1 MLVKTKKSL
10 RNINYKMLLALI
22 LSGLFPAIYMAVRV
36 RFLGNMP
43 GDWGVNIASQ
53 LSWVNLLY
61 EIINEAILLPVFF
74 LFGKVISN
82 KEEMENRIKTG
93 LIGTFIIYGVLSII
107 IAVMAKPLVVVM
119 AQQQDLVEATVKYIR
134 LESLAVVF
142 SILFRFLLPVFILI
156 NKERYI
162 YIFLTIQMFLSIL
175 FDTLFISALPFSLN
189 MGVNGIAIS
198 NLITNVVL
206 VLLSLF
212 LLSKSGFMIWGN
224 KRALSFRWTR
234 EWLRIGGYSGVESL
248 VRNLAF
254 MIVILR
260 MINVVNEQGTFWVT
274 NNFIWGWLL
283 LPVLSLGEL
292 IKRDCAEDSNNIR
305 KYFRGYMT
313 LTTLFV
319 LSWVITIPLW
329 KTFLFNIMG
338 VQNPAEI
345 FNVAL
350 ISLIF
355 YIVFAYNNVIDS
367 IFYGIG
373 RTDLMLVQSL
383 ATNLIFYVGAYIL
396 YLQGIFTPSLTG
408 IAILF
413 GLGIVFDSV
422 ITFFLY
428 YKLMKKV
435 PVIA

>member
-1 MLVKTKKSL
+1 MLVKTVTSL
-10 RNINYKMLLALI
+10 KNINYKMLIALI

-82 KEEMENRIKTG
+82 KEEMENRIRTG
-93 LIGTFIIYGVLSII
+93 LIGTFTIYGVLSII
-107 IAVMAKPLVVVM
+107 IAVMAKPLVVIM
-119 AQQQDLVEATVKYIR
+119 AQQPDLVEATVKYIR

-162 YIFLTIQMFLSIL
+162 YIFLAIQMSLSIL
-175 FDTLFISALPFSLN
+175 FDTLLISALPFSLN
-189 MGVNGIAIS
+189 MGVNGIAVS

-206 VLLSLF
+206 IFLSLF
-212 LLSKSGFMIWGN
+212 LISKSGFMIWRN
-224 KRALSFRWTR
+224 KRPLSFRWTR
-234 EWLRIGGYSGVESL
+234 EWLRVGGYSGVESL

-292 IKRDCAEDSNNIR
+292 IKRDCAEDSDNISG
-305 KYFRGYMT
+305 KYDPHNIICIILGYHYSS
-313 LTTLFV
+313 LE
-319 LSWVITIPLW
+319 
-329 KTFLFNIMG
+329 NIS
-338 VQNPAEI
+338 
-345 FNVAL
+345 FK
-350 ISLIF
+350 
-355 YIVFAYNNVIDS
+355 YNGSPGSSRNI
-367 IFYGIG
+367 
-373 RTDLMLVQSL
+373 
-383 ATNLIFYVGAYIL
+383 
-396 YLQGIFTPSLTG
+396 
-408 IAILF
+408 
-413 GLGIVFDSV
+413 
-422 ITFFLY
+422 
-428 YKLMKKV
+428 
-435 PVIA
+435 

>member
-1 MLVKTKKSL
+1 MFSKTKKSL
-10 RNINYKMLLALI
+10 KDFNYKMLLALV

-82 KEEMENRIKTG
+82 KGEMENRIKTG
-93 LIGTFIIYGVLSII
+93 LIGTFIIYGVLSIL

-162 YIFLTIQMFLSIL
+162 YIFLAIQMFLSIL
-175 FDTLFISALPFSLN
+175 FDTLLISALPFSLN
-189 MGVNGIAIS
+189 IGVNGIAIS

-206 VLLSLF
+206 VFLSLL
-212 LLSKSGFMIWGN
+212 LLSKSGFKIWRN
-224 KRALSFRWTR
+224 KRPLSFRWTR

-260 MINVVNEQGTFWVT
+260 MINVVNEQGTFWVS

-283 LPVLSLGEL
+283 LPVLALGEL

-305 KYFRGYMT
+305 KYFRGYMS

-338 VQNPAEI
+338 VQNPADI

-355 YIVFAYNNVIDS
+355 YMVFAYNNVIDS

-396 YLQGIFTPSLTG
+396 YLQGIFIPSLTG

>member
-1 MLVKTKKSL
+1 
-10 RNINYKMLLALI
+10 
-22 LSGLFPAIYMAVRV
+22 
-36 RFLGNMP
+36 
-43 GDWGVNIASQ
+43 
-53 LSWVNLLY
+53 
-61 EIINEAILLPVFF
+61 
-74 LFGKVISN
+74 
-82 KEEMENRIKTG
+82 
-93 LIGTFIIYGVLSII
+93 
-107 IAVMAKPLVVVM
+107 
-119 AQQQDLVEATVKYIR
+119 
-134 LESLAVVF
+134 
-142 SILFRFLLPVFILI
+142 
-156 NKERYI
+156 
-162 YIFLTIQMFLSIL
+162 
-175 FDTLFISALPFSLN
+175 

-206 VLLSLF
+206 VFLSLL
-212 LLSKSGFMIWGN
+212 LLSKSGFKIWRN
-224 KRALSFRWTR
+224 KRPLSFRWTR
-234 EWLRIGGYSGVESL
+234 EWLRVGGYSGVESL

-292 IKRDCAEDSNNIR
+292 IKRDCAEDSDNIR

-319 LSWVITIPLW
+319 LFWVITIPLW
-329 KTFLFNIMG
+329 KTFLLNIMG
-338 VQNPAEI
+338 VQDPVGI

-396 YLQGIFTPSLTG
+396 YLQGIFIPSLTG

-435 PVIA
+435 PVIV

>member
-1 MLVKTKKSL
+1 MFIETKKSL
-10 RNINYKMLLALI
+10 KSINYKMLLALI
-22 LSGLFPAIYMAVRV
+22 LSGLFPAIYMAVRI

-43 GDWGVNIASQ
+43 SDWGVNIASQ

-82 KEEMENRIKTG
+82 KEEMENRIRTG
-93 LIGTFIIYGVLSII
+93 LIGTFTIYAVLSII
-107 IAVMAKPLVVVM
+107 IAVMAKPLVVLM
-119 AQQQDLVEATVKYIR
+119 AQQPDLVEATARYIR

-162 YIFLTIQMFLSIL
+162 YTFLAIQMSLSIL
-175 FDTLFISALPFSLN
+175 FDTLLISTLPFSLN
-189 MGVNGIAIS
+189 LGVNGIAFS

-206 VLLSLF
+206 VFLCLILLSRA
-212 LLSKSGFMIWGN
+212 GYEIWEN
-224 KRALSFRWTR
+224 KKPLSFKWTW
-234 EWLRIGGYSGVESL
+234 EWLRVGGYSGVESF

-283 LPVLSLGEL
+283 LPVLALGDL
-292 IKRDCAEDSNNIR
+292 IKRDCAENSDNIR
-305 KYFRGYMT
+305 KYFRGYMS

-319 LSWVITIPLW
+319 LFWIVTIPLW
-329 KTFLFNIMG
+329 KTFLINVMG
-338 VQNPAEI
+338 VQNPADI
-345 FNVAL
+345 FYIAL
-350 ISLIF
+350 ISLVF

-396 YLQGIFTPSLTG
+396 YLLGIFTPSLTG
-408 IAILF
+408 IAVLF

-428 YKLMKKV
+428 YKLIKKI
-435 PVIA
+435 PVIV

>member
-1 MLVKTKKSL
+1 MLVKTVTSL
-10 RNINYKMLLALI
+10 KNINYKMLIALI

-82 KEEMENRIKTG
+82 KEEMENRIRTG
-93 LIGTFIIYGVLSII
+93 LIGTFTIYGVLSII
-107 IAVMAKPLVVVM
+107 IAVMAKPLVVIM
-119 AQQQDLVEATVKYIR
+119 AQQPDLVEATVKYIR

-162 YIFLTIQMFLSIL
+162 YIFLAIQMSLSIL
-175 FDTLFISALPFSLN
+175 FDTLLISALPFSLN
-189 MGVNGIAIS
+189 MGVNGIAVS

-206 VLLSLF
+206 IFLSLF
-212 LLSKSGFMIWGN
+212 LISKSGFMIWRN
-224 KRALSFRWTR
+224 KRPLSFRWTR
-234 EWLRIGGYSGVESL
+234 EWLRVGGYSGVESL

-292 IKRDCAEDSNNIR
+292 IKRDCAEDSDNIR

-319 LSWVITIPLW
+319 LFWVITIPLW
-329 KTFLFNIMG
+329 KTFLLNIMG
-338 VQNPAEI
+338 VQDPVGI

-396 YLQGIFTPSLTG
+396 YLQGIFIPSLTG

-435 PVIA
+435 PVIT

>member
-1 MLVKTKKSL
+1 MFSKTKKSL
-10 RNINYKMLLALI
+10 KDFNYRMLLALV

-61 EIINEAILLPVFF
+61 EIINEAILLPIFF

-82 KEEMENRIKTG
+82 KEEMDNRIKSG
-93 LIGTFIIYGVLSII
+93 LIGTFLIYGVLSII

-119 AQQQDLVEATVKYIR
+119 AQQPDLVDATVKYIR

-142 SILFRFLLPVFILI
+142 SILYRFLLPVFILI

-162 YIFLTIQMFLSIL
+162 YILLAIQMFLSIL
-175 FDTLFISALPFSLN
+175 FDTLLISALPFSLN
-189 MGVNGIAIS
+189 IGVNGIAIS
-198 NLITNVVL
+198 NLITNLVL

-224 KRALSFRWTR
+224 KRPLSFRWIW
-234 EWLRIGGYSGVESL
+234 EWLRIGGYSGAESL

-260 MINVVNEQGTFWVT
+260 MINVVHEQGTFWVT

-292 IKRDCAEDSNNIR
+292 IKRDCAEDFDNIR
-305 KYFRGYMT
+305 KKFRAYMS

-319 LSWVITIPLW
+319 LFWIITIPLW

-345 FNVAL
+345 FNVAI

-355 YIVFAYNNVIDS
+355 YIVFAYNNIIDS

-396 YLQGIFTPSLTG
+396 YLQGIFTPSLIG